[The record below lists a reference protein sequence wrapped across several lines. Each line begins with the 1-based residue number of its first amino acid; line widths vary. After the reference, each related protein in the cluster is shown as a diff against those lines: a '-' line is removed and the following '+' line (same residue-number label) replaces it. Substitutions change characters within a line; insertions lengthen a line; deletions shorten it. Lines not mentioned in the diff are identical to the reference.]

1 MRLWTRHIAPPFPL
15 VSRSFT
21 STTRRAFMTSV
32 NGSAQ
37 TVQPAAALAQ
47 STRRFPGESTQYRTA
62 RNALLAEEIEL
73 RRHIERVA
81 AQRRALPP
89 GGEVPQDY
97 CFESEHGPATLSH
110 MFGDHDT
117 LITYNWMF
125 GPKRERPC
133 PMCAS
138 LLSAFDGEM
147 PDILQRVAIGMIA
160 RGPIERLVAF
170 KKERGWR
177 HLRSEEHTS
186 ELQSRQYLV

>member
-1 MRLWTRHIAPPFPL
+1 
-15 VSRSFT
+15 
-21 STTRRAFMTSV
+21 MTSV

-37 TVQPAAALAQ
+37 TLQPAAALAQ

-81 AQRRALPP
+81 AQRRALPA

-97 CFESEHGPATLSH
+97 RFEGEHGPATLSQ

-133 PMCAS
+133 PMCTS
-138 LLSAFDGEM
+138 LLGALDGEM
-147 PDILQRVAIGMIA
+147 ADILQRVGLCGDRPRANRAAGGIQEGA
-160 RGPIERLVAF
+160 RLAPPAALFV
-170 KKERGWR
+170 GWQQ
-177 HLRSEEHTS
+177 
-186 ELQSRQYLV
+186 LQSRLRQRRSGCRRQPCV